1 MSYSPK
7 VHHRQS
13 IRLRGYDY
21 SKSGWY
27 FVTVCSYQ
35 RRKIFGEIINN
46 QMLSSPAGKIAES
59 CWRNIACYS
68 PLINL
73 HDFIVMPNH
82 LHGIIQ
88 LVGAP
93 FIAPNSETM
102 LEEDMGQGTI
112 NQGAIKLGAINRA
125 PTVGEIVRR
134 FKARCSWEIN
144 RTLQMQGVPVWQRN
158 YHEHIIRNESA
169 LIAISDYVRTN
180 PLRWIEDR
188 YNC

>member
-1 MSYSPK
+1 MSYNPK

-21 SKSGWY
+21 SQPGWY
-27 FVTVCSYQ
+27 FITICTYQ

-46 QMLSSPAGKIAES
+46 QMQPSPAGKIAEC
-59 CWRNIACYS
+59 CWRTITHYS

-73 HDFIVMPNH
+73 HDFVVMPNH

-88 LVGAP
+88 LVGAQL
-93 FIAPNSETM
+93 IAPNSATM
-102 LEEDMGQGTI
+102 SEGAI
-112 NQGAIKLGAINRA
+112 NQSTANQGAINRA

-134 FKARCSWEIN
+134 FKAKCSWEIN
-144 RTLQMQGVPVWQRN
+144 RTIQMQGVPVWQRN
-158 YHEHIIRNESA
+158 YHEHVIRNEAA
-169 LIAISDYVRTN
+169 LLAITDYVRTN